1 MASKVLR
8 VAFLLI
14 CVGVCHGRH
23 HAGYPQGDTNSSGG
37 DVEDFCTGECPEFEL
52 LCSTPEYDVRRY
64 KSALW
69 VSTTMSDLSLSQAS
83 GRGRKRLH
91 DYFGGENDK
100 RLKMSHTSVMVTQT
114 REPSESPVREIT
126 VSMLLPKEVAKNPPK
141 PTDPRVVIDLVP
153 ESIMYV
159 KKFRGRSPRVGFV
172 ADLEA
177 KNLLKALK
185 TNKEPSHGEE
195 YYYIAQ
201 YDSPDS
207 SDHNIHNE
215 IWVFA
220 LNERTYKWLE
230 FHDLPAEGKGLPNC
244 LLGKEDLM
252 VWEKM
257 DQGDIPLL
265 TREQCSTTFC
275 EAPRKCPKYEASEVK
290 GVDDKTIQLKQYKDI
305 RALAYVPPTCYF
317 DTAIH
322 ASVDPLM
329 GSLREAGV
337 PATDVAGRF
346 TVAIEK
352 REELDGKNSCQ
363 KFFKVWYVAGGGTG
377 GPEDQTLLKS
387 KNDFQIP
394 KTVEAL
400 HHGKASSTPTFY
412 TKCFGGNAY
421 YDPGTI
427 TATAKILMERLR
439 DKKKCFLGDHIGV
452 AEYHPQ
458 SRLFDRHNEINL
470 DADLDCSDQ
479 EGRPPFT
486 FHLPVSKDYSRAEVK
501 PSLGDQCVTHV
512 CPNMTTVMRLEN
524 NLQVFEYSPATWLYS
539 KSPSKSCSD
548 GVAFLKALHPL
559 LSYLNGKNE
568 DDSKIDMT
576 KPLFVKLYLQEKRC
590 EIVKTVSTMVPEKF
604 ADNPPTPIDDKVSY
618 QRPVVESRFFR
629 SLYKGKSTTQWQQS
643 LDEMI
648 DNLDKLKPFGV
659 GYNAQD
665 IWLGAYDGFDKE
677 ERLFEFVIELIKTP
691 KEDQDDDTPD
701 GGEEE
706 KEDASDEQVALPK
719 PEGCSESVCPTVYVT
734 KNHSN
739 FMELLLPS
747 RGVCHQ
753 TKLCGGLQ
761 VSGRQL
767 MRPILGYL
775 NGDNSA
781 KEKISNFAV
790 PLFKTRLYSAEEEEK
805 GIPPCEREYQAC
817 VTLPDDY
824 KEIPEPNTKGLSIF
838 TADEH
843 FRGYG
848 IAVKGYVSEPVAS
861 EAISTLMQTING
873 EKVRTPYDKTWV
885 MYFSYDKPLSN
896 PEEKTTYF
904 VFKTG
909 EDIGEG
915 PAEGDSNAKE
925 N

>member
-1 MASKVLR
+1 
-8 VAFLLI
+8 
-14 CVGVCHGRH
+14 
-23 HAGYPQGDTNSSGG
+23 
-37 DVEDFCTGECPEFEL
+37 
-52 LCSTPEYDVRRY
+52 
-64 KSALW
+64 
-69 VSTTMSDLSLSQAS
+69 MS
-83 GRGRKRLH
+83 
-91 DYFGGENDK
+91 YCE
-100 RLKMSHTSVMVTQT
+100 VM
-114 REPSESPVREIT
+114 
-126 VSMLLPKEVAKNPPK
+126 
-141 PTDPRVVIDLVP
+141 IDLVP

-159 KKFRGRSPRVGFV
+159 RKFGGRSPRVGFV

-185 TNKEPSHGEE
+185 TNNGPFHGEE

-207 SDHNIHNE
+207 SDHNMHNE

-244 LLGKEDLM
+244 LLGKEDLL

-363 KFFKVWYVAGGGTG
+363 KLFKVWYVAGGGTG
-377 GPEDQTLLKS
+377 SPEDQTLLKT
-387 KNDFQIP
+387 KNDFRIP

-421 YDPGTI
+421 YEPGTI
-427 TATAKILMERLR
+427 TATAKILMERLG

-470 DADLDCSDQ
+470 DPDLDCSDQ

-501 PSLGDQCVTHV
+501 PSLDDQCVTHV

-539 KSPSKSCSD
+539 KSPSKSCSN
-548 GVAFLKALHPL
+548 GVAFFKALNPL

-568 DDSKIDMT
+568 DNSKIDMT
-576 KPLFVKLYLQEKRC
+576 KPLFAKLYLQEKRC
-590 EIVKTVSTMVPEKF
+590 EMVKTVSTMVPEKF
-604 ADNPPTPIDDKVSY
+604 ADNPPSPIDDTVSY

-629 SLYKGKSTTQWQQS
+629 SVFKAKSTRQGQQY
-643 LDEMI
+643 LDDMI
-648 DNLDKLKPFGV
+648 DDMDKLKPFGV

-665 IWLGAYDGFDKE
+665 IWLGAYDDLNKE

-691 KEDQDDDTPD
+691 KEDQDGDTSDDGE
-701 GGEEE
+701 GGR
-706 KEDASDEQVALPK
+706 EDTSDEQVALPK

-739 FMELLLPS
+739 FMEVLLPKRRS
-747 RGVCHQ
+747 VCHRA
-753 TKLCGGLQ
+753 KLCGGD
-761 VSGRQL
+761 SFPFGRQL
-767 MRPILGYL
+767 SRPLEKYFH
-775 NGDNSA
+775 GDNSDN
-781 KEKISNFAV
+781 KIITSFAV
-790 PLFKTRLYSAEEEEK
+790 PMYKERVYSDEEEK
-805 GIPPCEREYQAC
+805 EIGPCEREYQVC
-817 VTLPDDY
+817 SRLPEDY
-824 KEIPEPNTKGLSIF
+824 DGKEIPKATGEGVATF
-838 TADEH
+838 TSTEGFLVYATS
-843 FRGYG
+843 
-848 IAVKGYVSEPVAS
+848 VKGPFIAS
-861 EAISTLMQTING
+861 EETQKLMQILDKEG
-873 EKVRTPYDKTWV
+873 VEYDKTWV
-885 MYFSYDKPLSN
+885 GFFTYSEPFGDPQESI
-896 PEEKTTYF
+896 TYF
-904 VFKTG
+904 TFLKEGQDMG
-909 EDIGEG
+909 EE
-915 PAEGDSNAKE
+915 AESNETE
-925 N
+925 NEE